1 MSLNTTI
8 VPHGLRE
15 QLKHAA
21 DIACDT
27 HETTHRGMENGER
40 PLIGAL
46 PREGT
51 RFLEQAVR
59 FYRGQSRAVAESE
72 NLAAGRDLEGERLV
86 ARRRLR
92 GELPDLLPVS
102 QRLKRPVGADP
113 FGCAAVPASR

>member
-1 MSLNTTI
+1 MPVMSQLTAATAMLKNLVLWIIRCSGAMSLNTTI

-46 PREGT
+46 PR
-51 RFLEQAVR
+51 
-59 FYRGQSRAVAESE
+59 
-72 NLAAGRDLEGERLV
+72 
-86 ARRRLR
+86 

-113 FGCAAVPASR
+113 FGCAAVP